1 MTDIALH
8 MTDAAD
14 LLFDLALTG
23 GQLATDDG
31 LRTAIAISLFTDA
44 RAAEDDVLP
53 EGGADRRGWW
63 GDVVPPV
70 EGDTIGSRL
79 WLLRR
84 SKITAATVQRAREY
98 AAEAVAW
105 LLADRVASTVEVE
118 TEAQRPDR
126 LAIGVIVTR
135 PSGPERQRFDYVW
148 SATA

>member
-63 GDVVPPV
+63 GDIVPPV

-84 SKITAATVQRAREY
+84 SKMTGAIVQRAREY
-98 AAEAVAW
+98 AAEALVW
-105 LLADRVASTVEVE
+105 LTADRIASTVEVE
-118 TEAQRPDR
+118 AEVQHPDR
-126 LAIGVIVTR
+126 LAIGVIITR
-135 PSGPERQRFDYVW
+135 PGGPERQRYDFVW